1 MIHGR
6 NLIVSLEG
14 VAVAAAKTCSL
25 DLDQSFL
32 EACSPVSGRTHTK
45 IPTTYDW
52 GVSVDGLVANNSAP
66 TVSLQDKLIAGT
78 KCLLTFT
85 DGSGNRRA
93 GFVYVKSCK
102 ESGPVGGLA
111 TFSASFES
119 TGPLYKYTRFTP
131 TSFRESKGVDLLISN
146 NTMRYE
152 WQQGDGLVGVQ
163 ITSYS
168 KGRNQL
174 YIRNP
179 DRDNWGLYKAP
190 FSTIKGYLANS
201 SSADLNS
208 KLVNLGAEDAI
219 ITIDLNTSYT
229 FLANN
234 DGDPIPSVFIL
245 YQ

>member
-6 NLIVSLEG
+6 NLIVTLDG
-14 VAVAAAKTCSL
+14 LAVAAAKTCSL
-25 DLDQSFL
+25 DMDQSFL

-52 GVSVDGLVANNSAP
+52 GVSVDGLVANNSDP
-66 TVSLQDKLIAGT
+66 TASLQDRLIAGT

-85 DGSGNRRA
+85 DGSGNNRA
-93 GFVYVKSCK
+93 GYVYVKSCK

-111 TFSASFES
+111 TYSASFES

-131 TSFRESKGVDLLISN
+131 TYFSESQTVFLEIQN
-146 NTMRYE
+146 NTMIYD
-152 WQQGDGLVGVQ
+152 WQRGDGLVGVQ
-163 ITSYS
+163 ITSHN
-168 KGRNQL
+168 GRIQL

-179 DRDNWGLYKAP
+179 DRDVWGLYKAP
-190 FSTIKGYLANS
+190 FSTIKSYLSNS
-201 SSADLNS
+201 SSEYLNS
-208 KLVNLGAEDAI
+208 RLVNFGAKDAI

>member
-6 NLIVSLEG
+6 NLIVALDG

-52 GVSVDGLVANNSAP
+52 GVSVDGLIANSSSP
-66 TVSLQDKLIAGT
+66 TVSLQDRLIAGT

-111 TFSASFES
+111 TYSASFES
-119 TGPLYKYTRFTP
+119 TGALYKCSIHNIDYFVEGSSKQVSVSNTGVISYIWTGGAGILGVGFTISKRARLVSFLTESWVVYN
-131 TSFRESKGVDLLISN
+131 TSFADVKSYLSNQDGITLNAYAVAN
-146 NTMRYE
+146 NTTAGDIYLEPGTYTMLGFRYSSPTTFV
-152 WQQGDGLVGVQ
+152 L
-163 ITSYS
+163 
-168 KGRNQL
+168 L
-174 YIRNP
+174 Y
-179 DRDNWGLYKAP
+179 
-190 FSTIKGYLANS
+190 
-201 SSADLNS
+201 
-208 KLVNLGAEDAI
+208 E
-219 ITIDLNTSYT
+219 
-229 FLANN
+229 
-234 DGDPIPSVFIL
+234 
-245 YQ
+245 

>member
-111 TFSASFES
+111 TYSASFES
-119 TGPLYKYTRFTP
+119 TGELYDYEIR
-131 TSFRESKGVDLLISN
+131 
-146 NTMRYE
+146 NTAEFNEGHNMLMRIDNGQIILEEDQDYNTY
-152 WQQGDGLVGVQ
+152 GVQ
-163 ITSYS
+163 ISVA
-168 KGRNQL
+168 
-174 YIRNP
+174 
-179 DRDNWGLYKAP
+179 DRVILMTDDDIAAITNAP
-190 FSTIKGYLANS
+190 FNSAMKREIYNKDPKIINANLIYAATTES
-201 SSADLNS
+201 FTVVDLDRRKTYTVLTNYS
-208 KLVNLGAEDAI
+208 PYRI
-219 ITIDLNTSYT
+219 ILLRRVT
-229 FLANN
+229 
-234 DGDPIPSVFIL
+234 
-245 YQ
+245 

>member
-6 NLIVSLEG
+6 NLIVALDG

-25 DLDQSFL
+25 DIDQSFI

-52 GVSVDGLVANNSAP
+52 GVSVDGLVANNSSP
-66 TVSLQDKLIAGT
+66 TVRLQDLLIAGT

-93 GFVYVKSCK
+93 GYVYVKSCK
-102 ESGPVGGLA
+102 ESGPIGNLA
-111 TFSASFES
+111 TYSASFES
-119 TGPLYKYTRFTP
+119 TGPLYKYTRYTP
-131 TSFRESKGVDLLISN
+131 TSFSESQNVALTIYN
-146 NTMRYE
+146 NTMIYE

-163 ITSYS
+163 ITSYN
-168 KGRNQL
+168 GRNQL
-174 YIRNP
+174 YVRNP

-201 SSADLNS
+201 SSADLNRR
-208 KLVNLGAEDAI
+208 LVNLGAEDAI
-219 ITIDLNTSYT
+219 ITIDLNTNYT